1 VRYVNAG
8 DLSILTSACLPPSA
22 RLRLSDLVSGSP
34 VSVPCLMVG
43 GSSLD
48 QLTRPSECGIWRQ
61 GTVIS

>member
-1 VRYVNAG
+1 VRSVSPG
-8 DLSILTSACLPPSA
+8 DLSILTSACLPSSA
-22 RLRLSDLVSGSP
+22 HLRLSDLVSGSP

-61 GTVIS
+61 ESVIS